1 MVHDLAVKHIVL
13 YISKRYPRVY
23 GMLSLLMTAIM
34 IITLSFFPY
43 VYKSLGYSCLYEKQ
57 QVSGVVED
65 IVVSEKNL
73 RIRNSHTT
81 FRTYYLL
88 IEDIKVWVT
97 PSMAEK
103 CEEGEVYEYYRY
115 IRGNEVTG
123 ECFDYTL
130 VGGLLGLLLEIGIVY
145 IAAFYCFTDV
155 KDKGNKE
162 NVKESAL
169 PLPREYKNYSA
180 KELYEICLLN
190 HIQVLDGKRRDRKYL
205 ERRLR
210 NADDRYDPYLRKMKA
225 EKSEK
230 SKIVQV
236 FEILCCIIV
245 ILCPSYYMY
254 YFFYSFM

>member
-1 MVHDLAVKHIVL
+1 MGHYSTVKQFVL
-13 YISKRYPRVY
+13 FISKRYPRAY
-23 GMLSLLMTAIM
+23 GMLYLLMIDIM
-34 IITLSFFPY
+34 IIALSFFPY
-43 VYKSLGYSCLYEKQ
+43 VHKTLSYSCLYDKQ

-65 IVVSEKNL
+65 VVVSEKNL

-81 FRTYYLL
+81 FQTYYLL
-88 IEDIKVWVT
+88 IDDIKVWVT
-97 PSMAEK
+97 PSMADK
-103 CEEGEVYEYYRY
+103 CEKGEVYEYYRY
-115 IRGNEVTG
+115 IRGDKVIG

-130 VGGLLGLLLEIGIVY
+130 AGGLFGLLLEIGIVY

-162 NVKESAL
+162 NAVESAL

-180 KELYEICLLN
+180 KELYELCLLN
-190 HIQVLDGKRRDRKYL
+190 HIHVLDGKRRDRKYL

-230 SKIVQV
+230 SKILQV

-245 ILCPSYYMY
+245 ILCPSYFMY